1 MEAAGLVLGAL
12 GISGLF
18 TACIQNFDIV
28 VNSRNFG
35 HEFDLLCTQ
44 LGLQRIRL
52 VLWGE
57 SLGLVPGPSEKR
69 IPYHTTIERDD
80 IRPAIESTLNHLCL
94 LLQNAEVVTGRYKLE
109 DGMDGAQEIQPASST
124 GLTIFRE
131 RFESFKARIRKNQK
145 AKSTWEVTR
154 WAIHDSAKFKAMI
167 GNIKDLMDGLESITS
182 TLGVLER
189 QQALLTEEVESISD
203 TRSLRLLQE
212 VASSHETS
220 PSLKI
225 VSGAAS
231 IRLSIAESSCL
242 PESNQSKITGS
253 SQSFYTAPS
262 QKMEKSLL
270 PVLGED
276 SSILNPTDDTS
287 RPPLAWNNGGRTHWE
302 RLVAMAVG
310 QQNHSDPTLEKPDP
324 REGGSGDVLR
334 QVELQPSA
342 EGVPQNQ
349 RVISNLISKMP
360 TALPQLKFDSGSLH
374 YGEALAAVKQH
385 DEEVWK
391 EKSTTLVVSADK
403 CVSAARR
410 VFLEL
415 RSIRNAAVPFIS
427 AAPIGDDLDKV
438 LASIEG
444 PPDTPYEGG
453 IFRIG
458 VRFPDSPA
466 EPPILRFQTRVYHP
480 NIDPKGNICADY
492 QQWWSDPTLQ
502 SYMFSIA
509 SRSGGSWFSESFSNR
524 YSLGAL
530 LTALCGLLACPNVD
544 DTLVPEIAATYINE
558 YESYCGIARSYT
570 IKYATADQLSGETV
584 DFEES
589 VSWAGLQTGS
599 PAASTLMQDGPS
611 DGSVPYNGS
620 YHENTVDRDDASS
633 VRTPRPMFVPSGEGE
648 ELNGSTEQLRVQKEG
663 LEDRYRGLRKQAKSV
678 ENFKML
684 QEAKEKL
691 SVKKQN
697 FDNRRERLNRQ
708 INWNHEIQDKRNQEL
723 RAGWLNEKTGRLNR
737 RVTEMEKEMEVLE
750 EEMEVLEELREEL
763 ERRERELIDPIL

>member
-69 IPYHTTIERDD
+69 IPYHTMIERDD

-94 LLQNAEVVTGRYKLE
+94 LLQNAEVVTGKYKLE
-109 DGMDGAQEIQPASST
+109 DGVKGVQEIQPASST
-124 GLTIFRE
+124 GLAIFRE

-189 QQALLTEEVESISD
+189 QHALLTEEVESISD

-220 PSLKI
+220 PSLRI

-242 PESNQSKITGS
+242 PGSNKSRITGS
-253 SQSFYTAPS
+253 SQSFHTAPL
-262 QKMEKSLL
+262 QQLEETSL
-270 PVLGED
+270 PALGED
-276 SSILNPTDDTS
+276 SPILNLTDGTS
-287 RPPLAWNNGGRTHWE
+287 RPPRALDNGGRT
-302 RLVAMAVG
+302 RLRRLEVIAAE
-310 QQNHSDPTLEKPDP
+310 QQNHSDPISDKPDP
-324 REGGSGDVLR
+324 EEGDESRE
-334 QVELQPSA
+334 VELPPS
-342 EGVPQNQ
+342 EDGVSQNQ
-349 RVISNLISKMP
+349 RVISNLMGKMP
-360 TALPQLKFDSGSLH
+360 AALPELKFDSGSLH
-374 YGEALAAVKQH
+374 YGEALAVVKQF
-385 DEEVWK
+385 DEETWR
-391 EKSTTLVVSADK
+391 EKSTTLVVRAHL
-403 CVSAARR
+403 CESAARR

-415 RSIRNAAVPFIS
+415 RSIRNAGVPFIS
-427 AAPIGDDLDKV
+427 AAPVGDNLDMV

-458 VRFPDSPA
+458 VKFADSLA
-466 EPPILRFQTRVYHP
+466 EAPVLRFRTRIYHP
-480 NIDPKGNICADY
+480 NIDPMGNVCADY
-492 QQWWSDPTLQ
+492 QEWWNDPSLQ
-502 SYMFSIA
+502 SYMS
-509 SRSGGSWFSESFSNR
+509 SVTTHSGRSWFSEGTSNR

-530 LTALCGLLACPNVD
+530 LTALCGLLACPNVED
-544 DTLVPEIAATYINE
+544 PLVPEIATTYITE
-558 YESYCGIARSYT
+558 YERYCDIARSYT
-570 IKYATADQLSGETV
+570 IKYATADQASPETL
-584 DFEES
+584 DFEDS
-589 VSWAGLQTGS
+589 TSWPGLQTPRR
-599 PAASTLMQDGPS
+599 PAATSLQEDRTSSTPLFLP
-611 DGSVPYNGS
+611 
-620 YHENTVDRDDASS
+620 E
-633 VRTPRPMFVPSGEGE
+633 GEGE
-648 ELNGSTEQLRVQKEG
+648 ELAEIRAREW
-663 LEDRYRGLRKQAKSV
+663 
-678 ENFKML
+678 EN
-684 QEAKEKL
+684 
-691 SVKKQN
+691 KK
-697 FDNRRERLNRQ
+697 
-708 INWNHEIQDKRNQEL
+708 
-723 RAGWLNEKTGRLNR
+723 
-737 RVTEMEKEMEVLE
+737 VVL
-750 EEMEVLEELREEL
+750 
-763 ERRERELIDPIL
+763 